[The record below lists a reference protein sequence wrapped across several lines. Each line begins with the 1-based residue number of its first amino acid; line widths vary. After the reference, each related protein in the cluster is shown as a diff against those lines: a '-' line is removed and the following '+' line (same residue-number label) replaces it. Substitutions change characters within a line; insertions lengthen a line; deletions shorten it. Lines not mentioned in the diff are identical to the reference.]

1 MTIVNQL
8 HANVYQNGCI
18 IYQIF
23 PSDINKATSYKAKA
37 KAREL
42 KAKDFQHSPRPG
54 QGHNRHT
61 ATVLDQNKSSDVIC
75 LLQSI
80 AVSSDKNK
88 ITVIT
93 SASIF
98 TARAMLSAFLG
109 VVILSVCLSVCLS
122 VWHTRA
128 LWLIQRT
135 YRRHFYTTWKSNHT
149 SFLTPKI
156 SAKFQRGQPQR
167 GRQREVG

>member
-1 MTIVNQL
+1 MELLNEVMTIVNQL
-8 HANVYQNGCI
+8 HANVYRNGCI
-18 IYQIF
+18 IYKIF
-23 PSDINKATSYKAKA
+23 PSDINKATSYKA

-109 VVILSVCLSVCLS
+109 VVILSVCLSVCPS
-122 VWHTRA
+122 ISHTRA
-128 LWLIQRT
+128 AL
-135 YRRHFYTTWKSNHT
+135 
-149 SFLTPKI
+149 
-156 SAKFQRGQPQR
+156 
-167 GRQREVG
+167 